1 MPANEVSSIEEI
13 GTIVI
18 DELHMIGEQSRGYL
32 LEVTLSK
39 IRFLMS
45 QKPPSSI

>member
-1 MPANEVSSIEEI
+1 MSSIEEI